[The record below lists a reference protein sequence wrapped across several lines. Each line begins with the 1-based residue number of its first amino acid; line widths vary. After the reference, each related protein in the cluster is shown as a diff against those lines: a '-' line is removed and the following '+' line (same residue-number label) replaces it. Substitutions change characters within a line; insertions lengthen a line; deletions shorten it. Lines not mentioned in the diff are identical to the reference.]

1 MKAEEDK
8 DEDEVWDTMET
19 VTEKS
24 KKRPAEKE
32 KAAVTGVD
40 GKKKKKLAKK

>member
-1 MKAEEDK
+1 MKAEE

-24 KKRPAEKE
+24 KKRPAENE
-32 KAAVTGVD
+32 KAAVIAVD
-40 GKKKKKLAKK
+40 GKKKRKVAKK